1 VTTVG
6 QRVGVRV
13 GVRVGMRASAP
24 VVSPVVTH
32 ALDLDGLTRWG
43 WGEWAEPP
51 EQAGGMSLVVE
62 LADGTGTAGREVM
75 LVAAPSGDVSMLR
88 MSASALG
95 ATRLRGGIET
105 SSAVTSS
112 STTALTPDSAGYL
125 IASAQHENTSGTDS
139 RAVAR
144 TLAIATAAST
154 TTIAATRDVRNT
166 KSLLIIGS
174 STTAGASLFT
184 GKIAR
189 WAVFPGLLS
198 AAEMVLLYQDA
209 TAWEAAIPD
218 RLPHGVWYAQD
229 GVDATT
235 TLVVPARYKGPDGLA
250 PDVTF
255 VATNRSDLS
264 ATVPTRT
271 A

>member
-1 VTTVG
+1 VTLVG

-43 WGEWAEPP
+43 WGEWAEAP

-62 LADGTGTAGREVM
+62 LADGTGTTAKDI
-75 LVAAPSGDVSMLR
+75 LVADAPAGDISRLKLSTSVVSAHRPLANIQTSG
-88 MSASALG
+88 A
-95 ATRLRGGIET
+95 AT
-105 SSAVTSS
+105 
-112 STTALTPDSAGYL
+112 STPSVLVTPDSAGYML
-125 IASAQHENTSGTDS
+125 ACGQHENTSGTES
-139 RAVAR
+139 RAVVR
-144 TLAIATAAST
+144 SRAIATGLESVGT
-154 TTIAATRDVRNT
+154 TGTRDVRNT
-166 KSLLIIGS
+166 KRQLIVGSETVVGARLFIG
-174 STTAGASLFT
+174 L
-184 GKIAR
+184 IAR
-189 WAVFPGLLS
+189 WAVWPGLLS
-198 AAEMVLLYQDA
+198 DAEMVLLYQDT

-250 PDVTF
+250 PSITF

-264 ATVPTRT
+264 TTVPTRT

>member
-32 ALDLDGLTRWG
+32 ALDMDGLTRWG
-43 WGEWAEPP
+43 WGEWASAP

-62 LADGTGTAGREVM
+62 LADGTGTTTAREPARLMQASGGNSILSMRTQNIQGRISAYHWTDTPAIEALLNATSV
-75 LVAAPSGDVSMLR
+75 D
-88 MSASALG
+88 SASYALYAAMMSYPDG
-95 ATRLRGGIET
+95 DTAVTTRRIALAAATTTATATREIRSTKRRLLMG
-105 SSAVTSS
+105 SS
-112 STTALTPDSAGYL
+112 STT
-125 IASAQHENTSGTDS
+125 
-139 RAVAR
+139 
-144 TLAIATAAST
+144 
-154 TTIAATRDVRNT
+154 
-166 KSLLIIGS
+166 
-174 STTAGASLFT
+174 GASLFI

-189 WAVFPGLLS
+189 WSVWPGLLS
-198 AAEMVLLYQDA
+198 AEEMVLLYQDE
-209 TAWEAAIPD
+209 TAWEASIPD

-250 PDVTF
+250 PDVVF

-264 ATVPTRT
+264 TTVPTRT